1 MKKSKKELWNKKK
14 NKKLIIKF
22 DEKDRKS
29 FLLNQGKKYSKR
41 ERKKY
46 HDKLKQE
53 EKRKEKLEKNKLM
66 KEEIQRK
73 YEELHEIQKD
83 MNKYADLSEE
93 EEEEEK

>member
-1 MKKSKKELWNKKK
+1 MGKK
-14 NKKLIIKF
+14 NKKTNKQIIIKF

-29 FLLNQGKKYSKR
+29 FLLNQGKKYSKK

-46 HDKLKQE
+46 HNRLKEE
-53 EKRKEKLEKNKLM
+53 EKRKEKLEKNKLV

-73 YEELHEIQKD
+73 YEELHSIQKE
-83 MNKYADLSEE
+83 MNKYADLSD

>member
-1 MKKSKKELWNKKK
+1 MGKKKIKK
-14 NKKLIIKF
+14 NKKLVIKF

-29 FLLNQGKKYSKR
+29 FLLNQGKKYSKK

-46 HDKLKQE
+46 HNRLKEE
-53 EKRKEKLEKNKLM
+53 EKRKEKLEKNKLV

-73 YEELHEIQKD
+73 YEELHSIQKE
-83 MNKYADLSEE
+83 MNKYADLSD

>member
-1 MKKSKKELWNKKK
+1 MGKNNKKK

>member
-1 MKKSKKELWNKKK
+1 MGKKKIKK
-14 NKKLIIKF
+14 NKKLVIKF

-29 FLLNQGKKYSKR
+29 FLLNQGKKYSKK

-46 HDKLKQE
+46 HNKLKEE
-53 EKRKEKLEKNKLM
+53 EKRKEKLEKNKLV

-73 YEELHEIQKD
+73 YEELHSIQKE
-83 MNKYADLSEE
+83 MNKYADLSD

>member
-1 MKKSKKELWNKKK
+1 MGKKNNKR
-14 NKKLIIKF
+14 NKKLVIKF

-29 FLLNQGKKYSKR
+29 FLLNQGKKYSKK

-46 HDKLKQE
+46 HNKLKEE
-53 EKRKEKLEKNKLM
+53 EKRKEKLEKNKLV

-73 YEELHEIQKD
+73 YEELHSIQKE
-83 MNKYADLSEE
+83 MNKYADLSD